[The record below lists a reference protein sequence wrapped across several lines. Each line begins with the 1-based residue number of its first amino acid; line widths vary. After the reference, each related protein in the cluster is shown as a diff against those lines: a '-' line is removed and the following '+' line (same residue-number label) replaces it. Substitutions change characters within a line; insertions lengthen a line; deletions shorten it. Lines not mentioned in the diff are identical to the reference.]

1 MEPLVIP
8 DDWTLNGVESAHRLI
23 AQSSGAPLQVNKD
36 WVARRKGAMHDAARL
51 QLLATWA
58 RNANDKSS
66 LRFHEANS
74 VDAVLEELCDY
85 APGIAALRLSS
96 GVSVGGQ
103 TISRREALK
112 PASSKMISTDNME
125 WANIVKGRTI
135 DFTCVSGSK
144 VQYLRP
150 LFSSRS
156 KLAVKRKESMY
167 QMLRTLS
174 SYVAKSDSERIPEA
188 FLQSCAVFASELMK
202 NTQEHATR
210 DCFGNPY
217 LEHTE
222 GLIVSW
228 IDMDQQF
235 AADFQ
240 GHPLLK
246 NLWERE
252 TKADK
257 SGRGG
262 SLRCLQLSFF
272 DTGPG
277 FAARATGVPTSELST
292 EQERGALLQCL
303 QKNNSTKSQIGA
315 GNGIPDVIEVLR
327 EIGGM
332 ISIRSGRLFVFNSF
346 QPNDTRELFDFAD
359 WHTNDLAEVVGAV
372 VTLLV
377 PIRK

>member
-1 MEPLVIP
+1 MVPLVIP
-8 DDWTLNGVESAHRLI
+8 DDWTLNGVESANRLI
-23 AQSSGAPLQVNKD
+23 AQSGGAPLQVNKD

-74 VDAVLEELCDY
+74 LNAVLKELCDY

-96 GVSVGGQ
+96 GVSVGLQ
-103 TISRREALK
+103 TIPRREALK

-156 KLAVKRKESMY
+156 KLAVKRKEAMY

-217 LEHTE
+217 VEHTE

-240 GHPLLK
+240 GHPLLT

-252 TKADK
+252 AKADK
-257 SGRGG
+257 SGKGG

-277 FAARATGVPTSELST
+277 FAARATGVPISELSI
-292 EQERGALLQCL
+292 EQEREVLLECL

-332 ISIRSGRLFVFNSF
+332 ISIRSGRLFIFNSF

-359 WHTNDLAEVVGAV
+359 WCRNDLADVVGAV

>member
-1 MEPLVIP
+1 
-8 DDWTLNGVESAHRLI
+8 
-23 AQSSGAPLQVNKD
+23 
-36 WVARRKGAMHDAARL
+36 
-51 QLLATWA
+51 
-58 RNANDKSS
+58 
-66 LRFHEANS
+66 
-74 VDAVLEELCDY
+74 
-85 APGIAALRLSS
+85 
-96 GVSVGGQ
+96 
-103 TISRREALK
+103 
-112 PASSKMISTDNME
+112 
-125 WANIVKGRTI
+125 
-135 DFTCVSGSK
+135 
-144 VQYLRP
+144 
-150 LFSSRS
+150 
-156 KLAVKRKESMY
+156 
-167 QMLRTLS
+167 MLRTLS

-332 ISIRSGRLFVFNSF
+332 ISIRSGWLFVFNSF